1 MRDVYECCPSFEG
14 KRFLIRQIAQDDC
27 EDMLRVYSDEQSAP
41 LFNCDNCHGDDFHY
55 VTMERMR
62 SAIEF
67 WFCSYVL
74 KHFVRWAIVDK
85 TSDKAVGT
93 IELFKREA
101 NDWINECGLLRLDL
115 WSNYE
120 CADIILEILELIV
133 PQAYELFD
141 CSMIATKAVPQAKE
155 RICALEQMGFTA
167 RSEKLIGHDGTQYG
181 DYYARMSEK
190 Y

>member
-101 NDWINECGLLRLDL
+101 NDWFNECGLLRLDL

-120 CADIILEILELIV
+120 RADIILEILELIV
-133 PQAYELFD
+133 PRAYALFD

-181 DYYARMSEK
+181 DYYARIRK
-190 Y
+190 TC